1 MECALDV
8 PSCNGCLNAIRC
20 WIGRSGRV
28 ADIAGSG
35 FNLNVYSQLRTGAP
49 LLFSKMVEL
58 KGYALGNLQGQRGPW
73 RRQLD
78 QVCGRTSVELPSA
91 QYDAANE

>member
-1 MECALDV
+1 MECALYV

-35 FNLNVYSQLRTGAP
+35 FNLNVYKPIAYERAP
-49 LLFSKMVEL
+49 AIL
-58 KGYALGNLQGQRGPW
+58 KNG
-73 RRQLD
+73 
-78 QVCGRTSVELPSA
+78 
-91 QYDAANE
+91 